1 MSTMN
6 SKELAREIGDI
17 TPDELC
23 RLAREK
29 KIPARKRKGLWRF
42 NEESVAALRK
52 RLAQRRR

>member
-1 MSTMN
+1 MKTMN
-6 SKELAREIGDI
+6 SKELARVIGQI

-42 NEESVAALRK
+42 NEESVSALRK
-52 RLAQRRR
+52 RLAELRR

>member
-1 MSTMN
+1 MSTMT
-6 SKELAREIGDI
+6 SRELAREIGDI

-42 NEESVAALRK
+42 NEESVVVVRR
-52 RLAQRRR
+52 RLAERQR